1 MWDLSDYIV
10 VILTIFGIIFP
21 GEMIKAIRSQD
32 SEKSNKHEILSCLCF
47 GAIMFLIG
55 ILLND

>member
-10 VILTIFGIIFP
+10 IILAVLGIIFP
-21 GEMIKAIRSQD
+21 REIIKAIRSES
-32 SEKSNKHEILSCLCF
+32 SEKSNKYEILSCLCF

-55 ILLND
+55 ILLNN